1 MKKLT
6 MAPPMV
12 VADKALIASVIF
24 TVPPQGMASIG
35 QSDSVSLDTLLREIL
50 KRLKTPFLL
59 SVYPHRVGRRSCVAV
74 HLTDENEKKLDILI
88 TVTGNTLWP
97 GEAEFRNPS
106 LKKSAETMF
115 TRFETMSG
123 RLAESAINPA
133 AITNASVVPLLNPSA
148 SNMAITIGV
157 RMSAAPSL
165 ANSAA
170 TAAPSKT
177 IQENSHRP
185 RPLKG
190 VQILAMP

>member
-35 QSDSVSLDTLLREIL
+35 QSDSASLDTLLREIL
-50 KRLKTPFLL
+50 KRLETPFLL

-97 GEAEFRNPS
+97 GEAEFRNGLRWNVCVPDATDLLWV
-106 LKKSAETMF
+106 LKEIDRVTGGEICS
-115 TRFETMSG
+115 
-123 RLAESAINPA
+123 
-133 AITNASVVPLLNPSA
+133 
-148 SNMAITIGV
+148 
-157 RMSAAPSL
+157 
-165 ANSAA
+165 
-170 TAAPSKT
+170 
-177 IQENSHRP
+177 
-185 RPLKG
+185 
-190 VQILAMP
+190 